1 MAKIMTKGGVVI
13 EIGGGV
19 EAALAIGEK
28 LELKAPMFS
37 RPEEIC
43 HLSVT
48 ALLTLLSPA
57 YWWRTLLEVNGNL
70 QLADSIKLS
79 PETARISGVLEV
91 KYLSPRE
98 WVLIRRTPSGSERAH
113 WVRLNGGWHLE
124 DGRRPFHLD
133 GYHAVRREAIL
144 GLVSILAVR
153 EEEDSRESVA
163 ASNARRHGFR
173 RAHYRRLDVCGRI
186 GHQAPPKPLLD
197 RRPAFTWVPQVCQ
210 A

>member
-13 EIGGGV
+13 EVSRGV
-19 EAALAIGEK
+19 EAALALGEK
-28 LELKAPMFS
+28 LELQAPMFS
-37 RPEEIC
+37 RWEEIGR
-43 HLSVT
+43 LSVT

-70 QLADSIKLS
+70 ALADSIKLS
-79 PETARISGVLEV
+79 EETAAVSRVLEV

-98 WVLIRRTPSGSERAH
+98 WVLIHRTPSGSERAH

-124 DGRRPFHLD
+124 DGRKPFHID
-133 GYHAVRREAIL
+133 GYHAVRREALI

-153 EEEDSRESVA
+153 EEQDSRESVA
-163 ASNARRHGFR
+163 VSNARRHGFR
-173 RAHYRRLDVCGRI
+173 RGHYRRLDDCGRI

-197 RRPAFTWVPQVCQ
+197 RRPVFTWVPQVCQ